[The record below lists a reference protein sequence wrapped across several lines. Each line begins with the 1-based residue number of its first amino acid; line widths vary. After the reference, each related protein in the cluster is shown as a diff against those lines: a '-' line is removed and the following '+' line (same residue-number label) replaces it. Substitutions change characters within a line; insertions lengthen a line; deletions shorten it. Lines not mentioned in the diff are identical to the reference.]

1 MSITRNLIDELSQP
15 GKCPGAQDLKD
26 LAYAI
31 HAAQVACDAP
41 EMIWMSINFE
51 DMGDVMHA
59 AMQCELCEE
68 VAA

>member
-1 MSITRNLIDELSQP
+1 MSITRKLIDELSWP
-15 GKCPGAQDLKD
+15 GKCPSAQDLKD

-51 DMGDVMHA
+51 DMGDAMHA
-59 AMQCELCEE
+59 AMQCELREE
-68 VAA
+68 VTA